1 MIQNFCFFTWLYVG
15 VRNALLRYC
24 GLGGGCS
31 AWGYVFRLVTKTFH
45 AAARWQQPRSYIRV
59 YVVHRGPPISR
70 LFGLPVLCVLFF
82 RLCFSCVCFFPSF
95 FSLLFKVVFGVF
107 LLFLG
112 CCRIHDRIALAT
124 LSLQRYDVPGWYK
137 YISIVVWWPQEEPVS
152 RLKNQRRH
160 GLGAGVLNVDS
171 SRVYMIKRTA
181 CRNILG
187 FWSVICST
195 AALW

>member
-1 MIQNFCFFTWLYVG
+1 MSCTYVRS
-15 VRNALLRYC
+15 VHDDPEFLLFYLVVCWSSKRTPPVLR
-24 GLGGGCS
+24 LGGG
-31 AWGYVFRLVTKTFH
+31 
-45 AAARWQQPRSYIRV
+45 
-59 YVVHRGPPISR
+59 
-70 LFGLPVLCVLFF
+70 LFGLRVRFPPRYQNLSRRGKMATASFVHTSIRSTSRATDLSSLWSSRAMRVIFQALFLV
-82 RLCFSCVCFFPSF
+82 RMFFPLF

-124 LSLQRYDVPGWYK
+124 LSLQRYDVPGW

-187 FWSVICST
+187 F
-195 AALW
+195 